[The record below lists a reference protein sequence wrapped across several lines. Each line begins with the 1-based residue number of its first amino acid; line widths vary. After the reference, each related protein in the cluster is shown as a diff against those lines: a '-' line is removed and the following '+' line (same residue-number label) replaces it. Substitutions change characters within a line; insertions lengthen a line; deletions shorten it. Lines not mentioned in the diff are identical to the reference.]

1 MARMANYNIRL
12 MMQDN
17 GIRRRELAKHMG
29 ITQYYLSRL
38 LCKQLTP
45 ENSERIIKAIYEIVE
60 VEKDA
65 ENKNQ

>member
-17 GIRRRELAKHMG
+17 GIRQCDLAKHMG
-29 ITQYYLSRL
+29 ITQQSFSRL
-38 LCKQLTP
+38 ICKQLTP

-60 VEKDA
+60 EGNDA
-65 ENKNQ
+65 ENKDQ